1 MRPIRELG
9 ISLLANAVVLAV
21 VALILGGVKFDGV
34 IDLFEA
40 AALFAVLN
48 TILKPLLKLVT
59 LPIAAIT
66 LGLVWFG
73 VAMLM
78 LVLTAA
84 IVDGFSIHGIV
95 TLFWAT
101 VMVWVVNYVLDSCPA
116 PGAKSA
122 GTSNRLSPSC
132 DFRTRPARRS
142 T

>member
-1 MRPIRELG
+1 MRLIRELG

-101 VMVWVVNYVLDSCPA
+101 VMVWVVNYVLDFV
-116 PGAKSA
+116 PGPWREK
-122 GTSNRLSPSC
+122 
-132 DFRTRPARRS
+132 RRNK
-142 T
+142 

>member
-1 MRPIRELG
+1 MRFIRELAV
-9 ISLLANAVVLAV
+9 SLLANAVVLAV

-34 IDLFEA
+34 IDLLEA

-59 LPIAAIT
+59 LPFAVIT

-84 IVDGFSIHGIV
+84 IVDGFSIHGIG

-101 VMVWVVNYVLDSCPA
+101 VIVWVVNYTLDFV
-116 PGAKSA
+116 PGPWR
-122 GTSNRLSPSC
+122 GT
-132 DFRTRPARRS
+132 RRD
-142 T
+142 